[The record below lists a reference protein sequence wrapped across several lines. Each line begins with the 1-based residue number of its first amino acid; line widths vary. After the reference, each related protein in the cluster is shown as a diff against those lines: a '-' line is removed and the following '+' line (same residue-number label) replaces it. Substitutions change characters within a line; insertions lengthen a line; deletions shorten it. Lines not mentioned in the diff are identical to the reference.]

1 MKRLVAIMIVGLMAA
16 AVGAQTTDMAALQTA
31 GQSVALGSRP
41 AASSFSL
48 LDLSRIRFS
57 NSYSMS
63 FFSGGGQ
70 SGSMGLLNS
79 TILYDFSSKLSLA
92 VNVGVLHNTGAI
104 WGQTGTDATILPGFR
119 LDYHPSSKLSM
130 ALEVQTYSG
139 MMPWTGRSGW
149 WRYPW

>member
-1 MKRLVAIMIVGLMAA
+1 MKRLAAILVLGLLAA
-16 AVGAQTTDMAALQTA
+16 SAMTQTADMAALQTA
-31 GQSVALGSRP
+31 GQTVALGSRP

-57 NSYSMS
+57 HSYSMGYY
-63 FFSGGGQ
+63 SGSGQ
-70 SGSMGLLNS
+70 SFSTGMLNS
-79 TILYDFSSKLSLA
+79 TMFYDISSKLSLA

-104 WGQTGTDATILPGFR
+104 WGQRGTDATILPGFR
-119 LDYHPSSKLSM
+119 LDYHPSSKFSM

-139 MMPWTGRSGW
+139 MMPYSGRYGW